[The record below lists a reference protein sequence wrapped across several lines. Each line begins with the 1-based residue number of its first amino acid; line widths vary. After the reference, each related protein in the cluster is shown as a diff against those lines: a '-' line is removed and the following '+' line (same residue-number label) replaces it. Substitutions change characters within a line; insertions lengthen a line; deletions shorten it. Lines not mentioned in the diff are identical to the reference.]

1 MINNVQFTGNPAQKG
16 IKVATDAME
25 SFAQSRQQIVRPA
38 ANKVSDFIPQDAK
51 ITTSVAKINADAKK
65 AAAVKL
71 DDEFVA
77 RANSYA
83 ISHGTPEGKV
93 VTGKIDYLA

>member
-1 MINNVQFTGNPAQKG
+1 MINKVQFTGNPLQKG

-51 ITTSVAKINADAKK
+51 INLNAAK
-65 AAAVKL
+65 VKL

>member
-16 IKVATDAME
+16 IKIATDAME
-25 SFAQSRQQIVRPA
+25 SFAQSRQQIIKPVVNKFQNEAPA
-38 ANKVSDFIPQDAK
+38 ISRMPIDD
-51 ITTSVAKINADAKK
+51 VAKINKK
-65 AAAVKL
+65 V
-71 DDEFVA
+71 DDELVA

-83 ISHGTPEGKV
+83 VSHGTPETKV